1 MGFEPTVP
9 LTGHNG
15 FRDRPDRPL
24 WHLSVL
30 RSCSVIRRRGD
41 YLNQRP
47 AAIAARSR
55 GEKSPGKA
63 HGHPNVKRQSNSDEA
78 KTLPSIMQRQ
88 EIDGCGADFLDGA
101 YETDSET
108 SLRHPKVQ
116 LSANEKGRLNQ
127 LRKLMARASQ
137 RCSVSCATAGLT
149 IGGRY
154 FPDAPV
160 PTANRQSSTGEPV
173 GSRRNRATI
182 RPAQA

>member
-1 MGFEPTVP
+1 
-9 LTGHNG
+9 
-15 FRDRPDRPL
+15 
-24 WHLSVL
+24 
-30 RSCSVIRRRGD
+30 
-41 YLNQRP
+41 
-47 AAIAARSR
+47 
-55 GEKSPGKA
+55 
-63 HGHPNVKRQSNSDEA
+63 
-78 KTLPSIMQRQ
+78 MQRQ

-116 LSANEKGRLNQ
+116 LSANEKGRL
-127 LRKLMARASQ
+127 
-137 RCSVSCATAGLT
+137 T